1 MERLEEEL
9 RKALQR
15 QDPGEGFRQR
25 VLRRAGE
32 VRRKTPWWA
41 GARLR
46 WAAAAVLC
54 VVMLSGWA
62 YRERRRAQ
70 GEAAR
75 RQAITA
81 LQIAGAKLRLAQA
94 KVQGLAGQQ

>member
-15 QDPGEGFRQR
+15 QQPGEERQR
-25 VLRRAGE
+25 
-32 VRRKTPWWA
+32 TPWWA

-46 WAAAAVLC
+46 WAAAAALC
-54 VVMLSGWA
+54 VVVLSGWG
-62 YRERRRAQ
+62 YRERRREQ

-75 RQAITA
+75 QQAITA

-94 KVQGLAGQQ
+94 KVQDLGGQQ

>member
-15 QDPGEGFRQR
+15 QDPGEGFTQR

-32 VRRKTPWWA
+32 VRQRMPWWA

-54 VVMLSGWA
+54 VMLLSGWV
-62 YRERRRAQ
+62 YREGRRAQ

-81 LQIAGAKLRLAQA
+81 LQIAGAKLRLAQT
-94 KVQGLAGQQ
+94 KVQNLGQ

>member
-15 QDPGEGFRQR
+15 QQPGEEFTQR

-32 VRRKTPWWA
+32 VRQPMPWWA

-54 VVMLSGWA
+54 VTLLSGWA

-75 RQAITA
+75 QQAITA
-81 LQIAGAKLRLAQA
+81 LQIAGAKLRLAQV
-94 KVQGLAGQQ
+94 KVQDLARQ